1 MKPFCVSAR
10 QPAHDFEDG
19 SAGQPADQSLDSIA
33 QQTDNYCSMYH
44 SKPKAPPAAEYCA
57 VCKQACGYPFG
68 PVRWPKDEVLVPTSG
83 KSCYQK
89 RWPFLRLTIGGD
101 DYKNA
106 RNSAVQPVV
115 NQTCIGNTATR
126 MSSSDV
132 NSTMLHDI
140 LIILSQPLSPQCLL
154 RLSAGSRTLQRCAT
168 SDDVRVVFMH
178 GSLSTDS
185 SPSSAPSSSLAEG

>member
-1 MKPFCVSAR
+1 MKPFCVSAG
-10 QPAHDFEDG
+10 QPAHDLEDG
-19 SAGQPADQSLDSIA
+19 SAGQPAYQSPDSIA

-44 SKPKAPPAAEYCA
+44 SKLKAPFAAEYCA

-68 PVRWPKDEVLVPTSG
+68 AVRWPL
-83 KSCYQK
+83 
-89 RWPFLRLTIGGD
+89 LRLTRGGD
-101 DYKNA
+101 DCKTA
-106 RNSAVQPVV
+106 RSGAVQPVV
-115 NQTCIGNTATR
+115 NQTCTGNIATR

-132 NSTMLHDI
+132 NSTRLHDI

-178 GSLSTDS
+178 GSLFTDS

>member
-1 MKPFCVSAR
+1 MKPFCVSAG
-10 QPAHDFEDG
+10 QPAHDLEDG
-19 SAGQPADQSLDSIA
+19 SAGQPAYQSPDSIA

-44 SKPKAPPAAEYCA
+44 SKLKAPFAAEYCA
-57 VCKQACGYPFG
+57 VCKQACG
-68 PVRWPKDEVLVPTSG
+68 SG
-83 KSCYQK
+83 
-89 RWPFLRLTIGGD
+89 
-101 DYKNA
+101 
-106 RNSAVQPVV
+106 AVQPVV
-115 NQTCIGNTATR
+115 NQTCIGNIATR

-132 NSTMLHDI
+132 NSTRLHDI

>member
-1 MKPFCVSAR
+1 MKPFRVSAG
-10 QPAHDFEDG
+10 QPAHDLEDG
-19 SAGQPADQSLDSIA
+19 SAGQPAYQSPDSITLTRGA
-33 QQTDNYCSMYH
+33 LPSL
-44 SKPKAPPAAEYCA
+44 KLLVGA
-57 VCKQACGYPFG
+57 
-68 PVRWPKDEVLVPTSG
+68 VRWPL
-83 KSCYQK
+83 
-89 RWPFLRLTIGGD
+89 LRLTRGGD
-101 DYKNA
+101 DCKTA
-106 RNSAVQPVV
+106 RSGAVQPVV
-115 NQTCIGNTATR
+115 NQTCIGNIATR

-132 NSTMLHDI
+132 NSTRLHDI